1 MFLQGMLPQD
11 PQGVGNINWYV
22 PLSHLSP
29 VHPGTHVQ
37 VYEVPPSFSQEP
49 PLAHGFD
56 EQGSRAR
63 REYIMKVSVIVIT
76 CTVSPDVCRRL
87 PIILHNNRDVNTF
100 SDDNNYC
107 NHHVIIILP
116 DTVRPS
122 FFFPSSSSSPS
133 SSSTS
138 CSSPPPRPPA
148 ALLFHHHHYF
158 H

>member
-11 PQGVGNINWYV
+11 PQGVGYIKSYV

-49 PLAHGFD
+49 PLVHGFD

-87 PIILHNNRDVNTF
+87 PIKLHNNRDVNTF
-100 SDDNNYC
+100 SDDNNR
-107 NHHVIIILP
+107 NHLVIIINTSTKVTWHNFVDLVRQCYWVWG
-116 DTVRPS
+116 DMSSITV
-122 FFFPSSSSSPS
+122 
-133 SSSTS
+133 
-138 CSSPPPRPPA
+138 
-148 ALLFHHHHYF
+148 
-158 H
+158 